1 MQKHAHI
8 RGVSQG
14 IALLHRNVSCIRA
27 SFVFRRIVMFN
38 NMIRK
43 GQTQTLDSKLEEQY
57 CLNFI
62 VRCSIKIIFLPN
74 KKCTKIC

>member
-1 MQKHAHI
+1 
-8 RGVSQG
+8 
-14 IALLHRNVSCIRA
+14 
-27 SFVFRRIVMFN
+27 MFN

-43 GQTQTLDSKLEEQY
+43 GQTQTLDSELEEHY

-74 KKCTKIC
+74 

>member
-1 MQKHAHI
+1 
-8 RGVSQG
+8 
-14 IALLHRNVSCIRA
+14 
-27 SFVFRRIVMFN
+27 MFN